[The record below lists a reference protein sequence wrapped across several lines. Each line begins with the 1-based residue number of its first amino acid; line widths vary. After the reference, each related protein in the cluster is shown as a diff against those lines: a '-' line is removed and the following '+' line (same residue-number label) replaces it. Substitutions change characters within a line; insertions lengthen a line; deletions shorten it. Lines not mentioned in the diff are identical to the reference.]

1 MQNIVQ
7 HPLFAQSPS
16 DYLIFGCFKFHQ
28 CIHKVEKTSF
38 LVFCVSTYIWFYF
51 QKWKILYQ
59 YIFSARNTKNL
70 IEFFNLNI
78 FGSLWT
84 KPFILFLTFRK
95 WKIFHQS
102 VLLPRNGKN
111 LNNFQYFQMEKKFKY
126 RNWKIYLSPQ
136 SGKNGVTFFISLRIS
151 LHISLH
157 FHKVENISSLPFIS
171 MKCKKS

>member
-111 LNNFQYFQMEKKFKY
+111 WNNFQYFQMEKKILIQKLENTFISTKWKKW
-126 RNWKIYLSPQ
+126 RNFLYFSTYFSTYFSSFPQ
-136 SGKNGVTFFISLRIS
+136 SGKHFIVAIY
-151 LHISLH
+151 
-157 FHKVENISSLPFIS
+157 FHE
-171 MKCKKS
+171 M